1 MFVKVAI
8 GVNGLQGGRDAVVLA
23 RILAADAET
32 TLAHVYGR
40 GLALQLGGF
49 AASGQPREARE
60 LLERERAAAG
70 LDVEVVVGAER
81 SVGRGLHELAEELE
95 ADLLVVG
102 SCRRALLGRVL
113 LGNDTVSSLNGAQCA
128 VAIAPMGYVSPGGG
142 LSSVGVGHD
151 GSSESEQTLD
161 ARREL
166 ARRYGGNVRTL
177 SVVSLQS
184 IPYGAPISDNWPRV
198 ARERMDDERRR
209 LRGLEDVEGD
219 VTYGEVSEEL
229 AQFSETV
236 ELLMVGSRG
245 YGPLGRLMNGSTS
258 NYLAARSRCPLL
270 VLPRTAIRRANAHVG
285 EEGVEARA

>member
-1 MFVKVAI
+1 MFVKVAV

-81 SVGRGLHELAEELE
+81 PVGRGLHELAEELG
-95 ADLLVVG
+95 ADLLVIG

-113 LGNDTVSSLNGAQCA
+113 LGNDTVSSLNGAPCA

-184 IPYGAPISDNWPRV
+184 IPHGAAIPDNWPRV
-198 ARERMDDERRR
+198 ARELMDDERRR

-229 AQFSETV
+229 AQFSESV
-236 ELLMVGSRG
+236 DLLVVGSRG

-258 NYLAARSRCPLL
+258 NYLAARTRCPLT
-270 VLPRTAIRRANAHVG
+270 VLPRTAIRQAKAHVA
-285 EEGVEARA
+285 EERVETRA